1 MEVIDVDE
9 LFAFSS
15 SVKESPEWKD
25 LELKEYSVG
34 ADALLEEITE
44 KRIWSNA
51 ELMWVIKR
59 LIYFYGSN
67 DSLLKKAPKERL
79 FLNLVDVLRAFYLII
94 DELDP
99 KIDDNM
105 RSYIC
110 SKLADATWGVNPRTR
125 SYLNKLE

>member
-1 MEVIDVDE
+1 MDEV
-9 LFAFSS
+9 FAFSS
-15 SVKESPEWKD
+15 SVKESQEWKA

-34 ADALLEEITE
+34 ADALLEEIIE
-44 KRIWSNA
+44 KRVWSNA

-59 LIYFYGSN
+59 LIYFYGSK

-79 FLNLVDVLRAFYLII
+79 FLNLVNVLRAFYLII
-94 DELDP
+94 DEIDP

-110 SKLADATWGVNPRTR
+110 SKLTDATWGVNTRTR
-125 SYLNKLE
+125 DYLNKLE